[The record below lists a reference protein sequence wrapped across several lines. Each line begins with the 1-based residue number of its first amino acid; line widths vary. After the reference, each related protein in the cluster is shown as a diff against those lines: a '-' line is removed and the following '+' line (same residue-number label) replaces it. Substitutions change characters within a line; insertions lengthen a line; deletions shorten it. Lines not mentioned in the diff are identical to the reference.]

1 MRNRFSFSLLNT
13 DYVQL
18 NERWNYLN
26 VISPF
31 YRLYL
36 IDDGIGHLS
45 NPDQHIT
52 LEKGL
57 LYLIPSFTMFNQT
70 CPSSLSQFY
79 VHFIEESSDGSS
91 LFANSR
97 KILKTEAR
105 AGDLELFKRLIA
117 INPGRDLRRSDNP
130 KVYEKSNVLKG
141 FQEANASLSLST
153 ILETQG
159 LIQILLSRFL
169 SCEEFSNEGRNM
181 IPSRIMEA
189 INHIQTH
196 LSDNLS
202 VEELAGRANLS
213 TDHFSRSFQ
222 QHTGQRPLQFIQQK
236 RIERAQFLILTA
248 NYTFAEIAEQTGF
261 ESVSYF
267 ARVFKVMTGQ
277 TPGKYREGNAYN
289 V

>member
-1 MRNRFSFSLLNT
+1 MRNRFTFSLLNT

-45 NPDQHIT
+45 NPEQHIT

-70 CPSSLSQFY
+70 CPSNLSQFY

-91 LFANSR
+91 LFAASR
-97 KILKTEAR
+97 KLLKTEAG
-105 AGDLELFKRLIA
+105 AGDVELFKRLIA

-169 SCEEFSNEGRNM
+169 SCQEFSNEGRNM

-213 TDHFSRSFQ
+213 TDHFSRSFH

-236 RIERAQFLILTA
+236 RIERAQFLILTS

-267 ARVFKVMTGQ
+267 ARVFKSMTGQ
-277 TPGKYREGNAYN
+277 TPGRYRESHAYN
-289 V
+289 I

>member
-1 MRNRFSFSLLNT
+1 MRNRFTFSLLNA

-18 NERWNYLN
+18 NESWNYLN

-45 NPDQHIT
+45 NPEQQVT
-52 LEKGL
+52 LEKGQ

-70 CPSSLSQFY
+70 CPSNLSQYY
-79 VHFIEESSDGSS
+79 VHIIEESPDGSS
-91 LFANSR
+91 LFAGSR
-97 KILKTEAR
+97 KLLQTTATTADI
-105 AGDLELFKRLIA
+105 ELFKRLIA

-141 FQEANASLSLST
+141 FKDANTRLNLST
-153 ILETQG
+153 TLETQG

-169 SCEEFSNEGRNM
+169 DCQTFENENKKV

-189 INHIQTH
+189 INYIQTN
-196 LSDNLS
+196 LSGNLS
-202 VEELAGRANLS
+202 VEDLAARANLS
-213 TDHFSRSFQ
+213 ADHFSRSFYH
-222 QHTGQRPLQFIQQK
+222 HTGQRPLQFIQQK
-236 RIERAQFLILTA
+236 RVERAQFLILTS
-248 NYTFAEIAEQTGF
+248 NYSFAEIADQTGF

-267 ARVFKVMTGQ
+267 ARVFKGTTGQ
-277 TPGKYREGNAYN
+277 TPGVFRDNH
-289 V
+289 